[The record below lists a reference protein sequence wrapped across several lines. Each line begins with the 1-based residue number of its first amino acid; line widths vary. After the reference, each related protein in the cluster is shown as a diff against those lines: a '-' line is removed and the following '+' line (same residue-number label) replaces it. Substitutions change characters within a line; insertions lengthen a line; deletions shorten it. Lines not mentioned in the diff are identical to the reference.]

1 MVRLRKD
8 RKDQILNEKRRK
20 LFTQEVAQLQSLI
33 LGDVVIDGAAEV
45 FDKNSRRSH
54 FYRICPLFQ
63 NDPDLFNRLVLEA
76 AGS

>member
-1 MVRLRKD
+1 
-8 RKDQILNEKRRK
+8 
-20 LFTQEVAQLQSLI
+20 VAQLQSLI